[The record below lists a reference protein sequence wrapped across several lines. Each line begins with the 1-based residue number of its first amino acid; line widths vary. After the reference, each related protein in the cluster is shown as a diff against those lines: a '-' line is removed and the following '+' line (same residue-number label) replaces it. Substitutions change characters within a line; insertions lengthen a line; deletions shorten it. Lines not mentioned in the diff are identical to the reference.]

1 MNANGGS
8 ELSANSCEPCRT
20 KSDDSE
26 PIGPHLRRE
35 SPTPM
40 RAKEKRERAGD
51 DTLLICATCGEDLND
66 HGYVTMS
73 GKNYCATP
81 SCGYDPMLNAT

>member
-1 MNANGGS
+1 MGKIDRPTHS
-8 ELSANSCEPCRT
+8 HP
-20 KSDDSE
+20 
-26 PIGPHLRRE
+26 RRD

-51 DTLLICATCGEDLND
+51 DTLLICATCGEDLNG
-66 HGYVTMS
+66 HGYVTTK

-81 SCGYDPMLNAT
+81 SCGYNPKLKAT